1 MALIKRNYIH
11 VHLLSWKGVLNILRR
26 KKEVIECL
34 CKRSSMGF
42 LWWLSGKRSYLPMQE
57 TQV

>member
-42 LWWLSGKRSYLPMQE
+42 ITDALIIHKVVYIDE
-57 TQV
+57 NT